1 MYLQRVS
8 QQASSL
14 VYASLIQLLHGPGQ
28 TNQVERSVLYTHD
41 YLHHCH
47 CLFYYSDFYS
57 VSVAGGCPWSFPH
70 VISFNP
76 HNSLAGGIMIAT
88 SQEGRMR
95 PREFKWPAQL
105 YREVHG
111 KCENWT
117 RWGGSLGFA
126 IRQTWSFSW
135 CPWGCQSCR
144 GHVLSF
150 QIRPSWKSEGEP
162 DAVRLNLSPDSSG
175 RSWWKSAGLDE
186 VCREGFLEGEGSLR
200 T

>member
-1 MYLQRVS
+1 MYLQRFG
-8 QQASSL
+8 QQGSSL
-14 VYASLIQLLHGPGQ
+14 VSASWIQLLHGLGQ

-47 CLFYYSDFYS
+47 CLFYYSHFYS
-57 VSVAGGCPWSFPH
+57 VSVAGGVLGASPMWSH
-70 VISFNP
+70 LI
-76 HNSLAGGIMIAT
+76 LTTAWQAGIIIAT
-88 SQEGRMR
+88 SQEGKMR
-95 PREFKWPAQL
+95 PRDFKWPAQL
-105 YREVHG
+105 HREVHG
-111 KCENWT
+111 KCEDWT

-150 QIRPSWKSEGEP
+150 PIRHSWKSEGEP
-162 DAVRLNLSPDSSG
+162 DAMRLNLSPDSSG

-186 VCREGFLEGEGSLR
+186 VCREGFLEGERAL
-200 T
+200 

>member
-1 MYLQRVS
+1 MVLGKQTKLKGLYYTLTITRITVIAFFVTVTSIQYLWR
-8 QQASSL
+8 
-14 VYASLIQLLHGPGQ
+14 
-28 TNQVERSVLYTHD
+28 
-41 YLHHCH
+41 
-47 CLFYYSDFYS
+47 
-57 VSVAGGCPWSFPH
+57 GCPWRFTH

-76 HNSLAGGIMIAT
+76 HNSWAGGIMIAT

-105 YREVHG
+105 HREVHG
-111 KCENWT
+111 KCENCT

-162 DAVRLNLSPDSSG
+162 DAMRLNLSPDSSG
-175 RSWWKSAGLDE
+175 RCWWKSAGLDE